1 MIKEGSN
8 LMCEE
13 NWEKYAARI
22 VLQCWFPHAYSSN
35 PVSSEFSSIATE
47 VRSQSA
53 ETIYFRKEVVKNVK
67 KSKEIVAKGGLKA
80 LHAGC
85 RFIYSCLATVVTVC
99 FRLPV
104 TESNIQ
110 QSKYCTHIKENSVK
124 KIVNKRLR
132 KILVVRNTLSHVPP
146 VPFVRLRVAS
156 KKKNVI
162 SSLVYVCSSF

>member
-1 MIKEGSN
+1 M
-8 LMCEE
+8 
-13 NWEKYAARI
+13 
-22 VLQCWFPHAYSSN
+22 
-35 PVSSEFSSIATE
+35 
-47 VRSQSA
+47 
-53 ETIYFRKEVVKNVK
+53 K

-110 QSKYCTHIKENSVK
+110 ESKYCTHIKENSVK

-132 KILVVRNTLSHVPP
+132 EILVVRNTLSHVPP
-146 VPFVRLRVAS
+146 VPFVRLRVA
-156 KKKNVI
+156 KKTNVI
-162 SSLVYVCSSF
+162 SKMLDCIKKTLRFVFNIDACKIYILKNLPEKKKL

>member
-1 MIKEGSN
+1 M
-8 LMCEE
+8 
-13 NWEKYAARI
+13 
-22 VLQCWFPHAYSSN
+22 
-35 PVSSEFSSIATE
+35 
-47 VRSQSA
+47 
-53 ETIYFRKEVVKNVK
+53 K

-110 QSKYCTHIKENSVK
+110 ESKYCTHIKENSVK

-132 KILVVRNTLSHVPP
+132 EILVVCNTLSHVPP
-146 VPFVRLRVAS
+146 VPFVRLRVAKKKCDFKVARLQ
-156 KKKNVI
+156 KKKNV
-162 SSLVYVCSSF
+162 FF

>member
-1 MIKEGSN
+1 
-8 LMCEE
+8 
-13 NWEKYAARI
+13 
-22 VLQCWFPHAYSSN
+22 
-35 PVSSEFSSIATE
+35 
-47 VRSQSA
+47 
-53 ETIYFRKEVVKNVK
+53 VK

-110 QSKYCTHIKENSVK
+110 ESKYCTHIKENSVK
-124 KIVNKRLR
+124 KNVNTRLR
-132 KILVVRNTLSHVPP
+132 EILVVRNTLSHVPP
-146 VPFVRLRVAS
+146 VPFVRLRVA

-162 SSLVYVCSSF
+162 STMLDCKKNFVLFSILMLVIYIYIRKSL